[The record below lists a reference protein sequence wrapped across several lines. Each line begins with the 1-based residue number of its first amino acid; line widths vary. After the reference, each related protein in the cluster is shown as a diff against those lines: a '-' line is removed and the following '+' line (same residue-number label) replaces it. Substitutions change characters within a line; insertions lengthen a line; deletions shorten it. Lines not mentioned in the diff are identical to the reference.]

1 MIKITRFFYINIL
14 CVPLFV
20 LAYFSKSLTT
30 LCVAY
35 CVATVHE
42 LFHLFA
48 ALFLSVRVKSVIIMP
63 FGITLRLSDSVIK
76 SPTKEVIVAFAG
88 PFSNILMICVAVL
101 LKSMYIWSGPSL
113 FLFTYLNAIMFLL
126 NSLPCMPLDGGR
138 VLRAMLVGKV
148 GYINAVNYQRKLE
161 KLIILV
167 LLILGVV
174 LIFITKFNISLV
186 MVAAFLIFN
195 VSGEETR
202 KNYIVMRE
210 IMGYKDKL
218 KNRKYMRTKGIAAKS
233 SAKALDIMKCIGYDS
248 FYLINVIDDKIH
260 IKKTLTEGEL
270 IDAINK
276 KSVSVTLD
284 EII

>member
-1 MIKITRFFYINIL
+1 
-14 CVPLFV
+14 
-20 LAYFSKSLTT
+20 
-30 LCVAY
+30 
-35 CVATVHE
+35 
-42 LFHLFA
+42 
-48 ALFLSVRVKSVIIMP
+48 MP
-63 FGITLRLSDSVIK
+63 FGITLRLSGSIIK
-76 SPTKEVIVAFAG
+76 SPLKEIIIAIAG
-88 PFSNILMICVAVL
+88 PFANVLMIAFAL
-101 LKSMYIWSGPSL
+101 LLESMCIWSGASL
-113 FLFTYLNAIMFLL
+113 FLFTYLNVIMFLL
-126 NSLPCMPLDGGR
+126 NMLPCMPLDGGR

-276 KSVSVTLD
+276 KSISVTLD
-284 EII
+284 EIM